1 MKRRAFLGFLGGATA
16 AGPQLAKG
24 LAADAY
30 FPSVPPM
37 GGGWIGGATK
47 TSEGGDW
54 RQSRI
59 LELRRLLSGD
69 DGGEAARNRRQ
80 NRLSQ
85 LEQAERFRLDSL
97 RSISPSHKMS
107 MFIEGSLD
115 RQERLRV
122 GWLEN
127 ELEQLLTVKIV

>member
-1 MKRRAFLGFLGGATA
+1 MKRRSFLGFLGGAA
-16 AGPQLAKG
+16 ASGPTLAKG
-24 LAADAY
+24 IASDAY
-30 FPSVPPM
+30 FPTPPM
-37 GGGWIGGATK
+37 GGGWIGGAVK
-47 TSEGGDW
+47 SSEGDW
-54 RQSRI
+54 RPSRI

-85 LEQAERFRLDSL
+85 LEQTERFRLDSL

-107 MFIEGSLD
+107 MFIDGNLD
-115 RQERLRV
+115 RQERVRV

-127 ELEQLLTVKIV
+127 ELEHLLTVRVI